1 MFGLF
6 QEKKQLRRQLEILE
20 LELSLSKTELE
31 ISKEAWRRNL
41 DESFEERRKLTR
53 LLSEEQSK
61 NRKLEDELRD
71 ARRDA
76 DLRDKMLGWNLGALI
91 YFIEQRWEPKT
102 LLELLYEKLS
112 CVGKRSAAIEYF
124 RSHGFEVKDE

>member
-31 ISKEAWRRNL
+31 ISKEAWKRNL

-102 LLELLYEKLS
+102 LLKLLYEKLS

>member
-31 ISKEAWRRNL
+31 ISKEAWKRNL

-112 CVGKRSAAIEYF
+112 CVGKRSAAIEHF

>member
-31 ISKEAWRRNL
+31 ISKEAWKRNL

-124 RSHGFEVKDE
+124 RSHGFEVKDD

>member
-31 ISKEAWRRNL
+31 ISKEAWKRNL

-71 ARRDA
+71 SRRDA

-91 YFIEQRWEPKT
+91 YFIEQRREPKT

>member
-6 QEKKQLRRQLEILE
+6 QEKKQLRRQLETLE

-31 ISKEAWRRNL
+31 ISKEAWKRNL

>member
-31 ISKEAWRRNL
+31 ISKEAWKRNL

-91 YFIEQRWEPKT
+91 YFIEQRREPKT

-112 CVGKRSAAIEYF
+112 CVGKRSAAVEYF

>member
-31 ISKEAWRRNL
+31 ISKEAWKRNL

-61 NRKLEDELRD
+61 NRKLEEELRD
-71 ARRDA
+71 ARCDA
-76 DLRDKMLGWNLGALI
+76 DLRDKMMGWNLGALI

>member
-31 ISKEAWRRNL
+31 ISKEAWKRNL

-124 RSHGFEVKDE
+124 CSHGFEVKDE

>member
-31 ISKEAWRRNL
+31 ISKEAWKRNL

-91 YFIEQRWEPKT
+91 YFIEQRREPKT

>member
-1 MFGLF
+1 MFGVF
-6 QEKKQLRRQLEILE
+6 RERRQLRQQVELLE
-20 LELSLSKTELE
+20 MELDIAKIELKA
-31 ISKEAWRRNL
+31 SKEVWERNL
-41 DESFEERRKLTR
+41 LAAFEEQRKLTR

-124 RSHGFEVKDE
+124 RSHGYEVKDE

>member
-1 MFGLF
+1 MFGVF
-6 QEKKQLRRQLEILE
+6 RERRQLRQQVELLE
-20 LELSLSKTELE
+20 MELDIAKIELKA
-31 ISKEAWRRNL
+31 SKEVWERNL
-41 DESFEERRKLTR
+41 LAAFEEQRKLTR

-76 DLRDKMLGWNLGALI
+76 DLRDKMLGRNLGALI

>member
-31 ISKEAWRRNL
+31 ISKEAWKRNL

-76 DLRDKMLGWNLGALI
+76 DLRDKMLGRNLGVLI

-112 CVGKRSAAIEYF
+112 YVGKRSAAIEYF

>member
-1 MFGLF
+1 MFGVF
-6 QEKKQLRRQLEILE
+6 REKKQLRRQLEILE

-31 ISKEAWRRNL
+31 ISKEAWKRNL

-61 NRKLEDELRD
+61 NRKLEDVLRD

-112 CVGKRSAAIEYF
+112 CVGRRSAAIEYF

>member
-31 ISKEAWRRNL
+31 ISKEAWKRNL

-102 LLELLYEKLS
+102 LLELLYEKPS

>member
-31 ISKEAWRRNL
+31 ISKEAWKRNL

-124 RSHGFEVKDE
+124 RSHGYEVKDE

>member
-31 ISKEAWRRNL
+31 ISKEAWKRNL

-91 YFIEQRWEPKT
+91 YFIERRWEPKT

-124 RSHGFEVKDE
+124 RSHGYEVKDE

>member
-6 QEKKQLRRQLEILE
+6 QEKKQLRRQIEILE

-31 ISKEAWRRNL
+31 ISKEAWKRNL

-61 NRKLEDELRD
+61 NRKLEDKLRD
-71 ARRDA
+71 ARREA

-124 RSHGFEVKDE
+124 RSHGYEVKDE

>member
-6 QEKKQLRRQLEILE
+6 QEKKQLRRQIEILE

-31 ISKEAWRRNL
+31 ISKEAWKRNL

-91 YFIEQRWEPKT
+91 YFIERRWEPKT

-124 RSHGFEVKDE
+124 RSHGYEVKDE

>member
-1 MFGLF
+1 MFGVF
-6 QEKKQLRRQLEILE
+6 RERRQLRQQVELLE
-20 LELSLSKTELE
+20 MELDIAKIELKA
-31 ISKEAWRRNL
+31 SKEVWERNL
-41 DESFEERRKLTR
+41 LAAFEEQRKLTR

-91 YFIEQRWEPKT
+91 YFIEQRWEPRT
-102 LLELLYEKLS
+102 LLKLLYEKLS

-124 RSHGFEVKDE
+124 RSHGYEVKDE

>member
-31 ISKEAWRRNL
+31 ISKEAWKRNL

-53 LLSEEQSK
+53 LLSVEQSK

-71 ARRDA
+71 ARREA

>member
-31 ISKEAWRRNL
+31 ISKEAWKRNL

-76 DLRDKMLGWNLGALI
+76 DLRDKMLGRNLGTLI

>member
-31 ISKEAWRRNL
+31 ISKEAWKRNL

-112 CVGKRSAAIEYF
+112 CVGRRSAAIEYF

>member
-31 ISKEAWRRNL
+31 ISKEAWKRNL

-91 YFIEQRWEPKT
+91 YFIEQRREPKT

-112 CVGKRSAAIEYF
+112 CVG
-124 RSHGFEVKDE
+124 

>member
-31 ISKEAWRRNL
+31 ISKEAWKRNL

-71 ARRDA
+71 A
-76 DLRDKMLGWNLGALI
+76 DLRDKMLGRNLGALI

>member
-31 ISKEAWRRNL
+31 ISKEAWKRNL

-71 ARRDA
+71 ARREA

>member
-6 QEKKQLRRQLEILE
+6 QEKKQLRRQIEILE

-31 ISKEAWRRNL
+31 ISKEAWKRNL

-71 ARRDA
+71 ARREA

-124 RSHGFEVKDE
+124 RSHGYEVKDE

>member
-31 ISKEAWRRNL
+31 ISKEAWKRNL

-61 NRKLEDELRD
+61 NRKLEDE
-71 ARRDA
+71 RRDA

-112 CVGKRSAAIEYF
+112 CVGRRSAAIEYF

>member
-31 ISKEAWRRNL
+31 ISKEAWKRNL

-91 YFIEQRWEPKT
+91 YFIEQRWEPRT
-102 LLELLYEKLS
+102 LLKLLYEKLS

-124 RSHGFEVKDE
+124 RSHGYEVKDE

>member
-31 ISKEAWRRNL
+31 ISKEAWKRNL

-76 DLRDKMLGWNLGALI
+76 DLRDKMLGRNLGVLI
-91 YFIEQRWEPKT
+91 YFIEQRWEPRT

>member
-1 MFGLF
+1 MFDLF
-6 QEKKQLRRQLEILE
+6 GEKRQLRRQVEMLE
-20 LELSLSKTELE
+20 LELSLAKTELE
-31 ISKEAWRRNL
+31 ISKDAWKRNL
-41 DESFEERRKLTR
+41 DESFEERRKVLR

-76 DLRDKMLGWNLGALI
+76 DLRDKLLGWNLGALI
-91 YFIEQRWEPKT
+91 YFLEQRWEPRT

-124 RSHGFEVKDE
+124 RSHGYEVKDE